1 MDALTLFF
9 NGASVV
15 SILIA
20 AFGALKMN
28 RRNLLLGTFLYSL
41 LPVIGESNQFHATGD
56 YGNLITAVAFLCA
69 AIITFPNRITYSS
82 ENQAAVKLAQKIGL
96 SVIVLNVLQGYV
108 LQGYVI
114 MKVRTDVPIQFAY
127 AHLTLALIFVYVI
140 IKSKSGDFK
149 MN

>member
-15 SILIA
+15 TILIA

-96 SVIVLNVLQGYV
+96 SVIVLNVI
-108 LQGYVI
+108 QGYVI
-114 MKVRTDVPIQFAY
+114 MKVRTDVPIQYAY

>member
-15 SILIA
+15 TILIA

-108 LQGYVI
+108 I
-114 MKVRTDVPIQFAY
+114 MKVRTDVPIQYAY
-127 AHLTLALIFVYVI
+127 AHLSLALIFVYVI

>member
-15 SILIA
+15 TILIA

-41 LPVIGESNQFHATGD
+41 LPIIGESLQFLATGD

-69 AIITFPNRITYSS
+69 AIVTFPNRITYSS

-108 LQGYVI
+108 I
-114 MKVRTDVPIQFAY
+114 MKVRTDVSIQYAY
-127 AHLTLALIFVYVI
+127 AHLSLALIFVYVI

>member
-15 SILIA
+15 TILIA

-96 SVIVLNVLQGYV
+96 SVIVLNA

-114 MKVRTDVPIQFAY
+114 MKVRTDVPIQYAY

>member
-96 SVIVLNVLQGYV
+96 YVIVLNV

>member
-15 SILIA
+15 TILIA

-108 LQGYVI
+108 I
-114 MKVRTDVPIQFAY
+114 MKVRTDVPIQYAY

>member
-9 NGASVV
+9 HGASVV
-15 SILIA
+15 TILIA

-96 SVIVLNVLQGYV
+96 SVIVLNVI
-108 LQGYVI
+108 QGYVI
-114 MKVRTDVPIQFAY
+114 MKVRTDVPIQYAY
-127 AHLTLALIFVYVI
+127 AHLSLALIFVYVI

>member
-15 SILIA
+15 TILIA

-69 AIITFPNRITYSS
+69 AIITFPSKITYDSK
-82 ENQAAVKLAQKIGL
+82 NITAVHLARKIAL
-96 SVIVLNVLQGYV
+96 SIIVLNTLQGYIV
-108 LQGYVI
+108 LQL
-114 MKVRTDVPIQFAY
+114 RTDVPAQYGY
-127 AHLTLALIFVYVI
+127 AHLALALIFVYMF
-140 IKSKSGDFK
+140 IKSKNSDFK
-149 MN
+149 MD

>member
-108 LQGYVI
+108 I
-114 MKVRTDVPIQFAY
+114 MKVRTDVPIQYAY

>member
-1 MDALTLFF
+1 
-9 NGASVV
+9 
-15 SILIA
+15 
-20 AFGALKMN
+20 MN

-108 LQGYVI
+108 I

>member
-28 RRNLLLGTFLYSL
+28 RRNLLFGTFLYSL

-108 LQGYVI
+108 I

>member
-9 NGASVV
+9 NGSSVV

-108 LQGYVI
+108 I

>member
-15 SILIA
+15 TILIA

-28 RRNLLLGTFLYSL
+28 RRNLLLGTFLYFL

-108 LQGYVI
+108 I

>member
-15 SILIA
+15 TILIA

-82 ENQAAVKLAQKIGL
+82 ENQAALKLAQKIGL

-108 LQGYVI
+108 I
-114 MKVRTDVPIQFAY
+114 MKVRTDVPIQYAY

>member
-15 SILIA
+15 TILIA

-108 LQGYVI
+108 I

-127 AHLTLALIFVYVI
+127 AHLSLALIFVYVI

>member
-15 SILIA
+15 TILIA

-108 LQGYVI
+108 I

>member
-96 SVIVLNVLQGYV
+96 SVIVLNVI
-108 LQGYVI
+108 QGYVI

>member
-1 MDALTLFF
+1 MDALTLFS

-15 SILIA
+15 TILIA
-20 AFGALKMN
+20 AFGALTLN
-28 RRNLLLGTFLYSL
+28 RSNLLLGTFLYSL

-108 LQGYVI
+108 I
-114 MKVRTDVPIQFAY
+114 MKVRTDVPIQYAY
-127 AHLTLALIFVYVI
+127 AHLSLALIFVYVI

>member
-15 SILIA
+15 TILIA

-108 LQGYVI
+108 I
-114 MKVRTDVPIQFAY
+114 MKFRTDVPIQFAY

>member
-15 SILIA
+15 TILIA

-69 AIITFPNRITYSS
+69 AIIAFPNRITYSS

-108 LQGYVI
+108 I
-114 MKVRTDVPIQFAY
+114 MKVRTDVPIQIAY

>member
-108 LQGYVI
+108 I

>member
-15 SILIA
+15 TILIA

-41 LPVIGESNQFHATGD
+41 LPIIGESLQFLATGD
-56 YGNLITAVAFLCA
+56 YGNLITAVEFLCA
-69 AIITFPNRITYSS
+69 AIVTFPNRITYSS

-96 SVIVLNVLQGYV
+96 SVIVLNV

>member
-15 SILIA
+15 TILIA

-108 LQGYVI
+108 I
-114 MKVRTDVPIQFAY
+114 MKFRTDVPIQYAY

>member
-15 SILIA
+15 TILIA

-56 YGNLITAVAFLCA
+56 YGNLITAVAFLGA

-96 SVIVLNVLQGYV
+96 SVIVLNV

>member
-1 MDALTLFF
+1 MVT
-9 NGASVV
+9 
-15 SILIA
+15 ILIA

-108 LQGYVI
+108 I
-114 MKVRTDVPIQFAY
+114 MKVRTDVPIQYAY
-127 AHLTLALIFVYVI
+127 AHLSLALIFVYVI

>member
-15 SILIA
+15 TILIA
-20 AFGALKMN
+20 AIGALKMN

-108 LQGYVI
+108 I
-114 MKVRTDVPIQFAY
+114 MKVRTDVPIQYAY